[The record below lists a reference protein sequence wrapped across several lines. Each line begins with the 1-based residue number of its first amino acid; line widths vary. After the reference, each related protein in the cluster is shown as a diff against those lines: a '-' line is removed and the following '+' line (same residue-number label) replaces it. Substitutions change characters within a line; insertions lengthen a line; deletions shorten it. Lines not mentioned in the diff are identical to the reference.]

1 MPRPVQTR
9 DARAESM
16 LARMPNVPRQVA
28 SAMSEHLRRED
39 FTCRGVAAAIES
51 FFGQLTAVG
60 RSPLQAR
67 LEDFEA
73 VSSSRTRFYALMY
86 GLKTFAPDVPLAA
99 AAPLRRRFD
108 AALNAKYNKKEKRPR
123 TSKRVALLPADWP
136 PQWQAALPLLDR
148 RIRFGERTLRR
159 LGARTKRSVIEAVG
173 MGAAALAWAQERG
186 VELAPAFDP
195 DFVDVTARYLLIER
209 GVGPRTAADY
219 LERIRMLALRGGL
232 LDEEGERALSEAIS
246 ELREDAE
253 AETPAKAA
261 KVREFERSFSL
272 GDVLVR
278 AYRICEEAKALPGH
292 SAERER
298 LHLKAVVLAMLVNGV
313 DRQGD
318 LAKLRI
324 GREIVR
330 TPEGW
335 VPAFRQDKN
344 HRQKDNGP
352 LWPPVSAIIDAHV
365 LGDRPNWLVAERL
378 RELDGMH
385 LFSLAPE
392 PYGTYRPTAF
402 LREEFG
408 ISAQLIR
415 TIVTDF
421 LKRHRPDAAWA
432 VKQLLGHTSR
442 TMQNTY
448 QTDFREVAA
457 VEAGQATILQIAAA
471 AEAAAKGPRR
481 RRRPAAPARAETAVG
496 F

>member
-1 MPRPVQTR
+1 MPRPVQAR
-9 DARAESM
+9 DARADAM

-28 SAMSEHLRRED
+28 AAMAAHLRREE
-39 FTCRGVAAAIES
+39 FTCRGVAAAVES
-51 FFGQLTAVG
+51 FYGQLVAAG

-123 TSKRVALLPADWP
+123 KSTRVALLPTEWP

-148 RIRFGERTLRR
+148 RIRIGGKTLRR
-159 LGARTKRSVIEAVG
+159 LTARTRNSIIQAVG
-173 MGAAALAWAQERG
+173 MGAAALAWARERG
-186 VELAPAFDP
+186 VELPPVFDR
-195 DFVDVTARYLLIER
+195 DFVDATARYLLIER
-209 GVGPRTAADY
+209 SVRPCTAADY
-219 LERIRMLALRGGL
+219 LERIWMLALRGGL
-232 LDEEGERALSEAIS
+232 VDEEGELALSEAIS
-246 ELREDAE
+246 ELREEAE
-253 AETPAKAA
+253 AETPAKVE
-261 KVREFERSFSL
+261 KVQEFEKKFHL

-278 AYRICEEAKALPGH
+278 AHRTCLMAQALPGH
-292 SAERER
+292 SAERAR
-298 LHLKAVVLAMLVNGV
+298 LHLKALVLALLVNGV

-318 LAKLRI
+318 LSSLRI

-335 VPAFRQDKN
+335 PSAFRQGKTGRN
-344 HRQKDNGP
+344 KDNGP

-365 LGDRPNWLVAERL
+365 LGDRPKWMLEERL
-378 RELDGMH
+378 QDLEGMN
-385 LFSLAPE
+385 LLSLGPQ
-392 PYGTYRPTAF
+392 PFDTYRPSVL
-402 LREEFG
+402 LREEFE
-408 ISAQLIR
+408 ISAHLVR
-415 TIVTDF
+415 TLVTDF
-421 LKRHRPDAAWA
+421 LRRHRPNAAWA

-442 TMQNTY
+442 TMQATY

-457 VEAGQATILQIAAA
+457 VEAGQATILQIASA
-471 AEAAAKGPRR
+471 AEAAAHRPRR
-481 RRRPAAPARAETAVG
+481 QRRPAAARAGSAGG